1 MKIIKIQSGS
11 ISTVYSE
18 SKVAV
23 TFFGLIFFALAAII
37 SPPWSS
43 EQYQTT
49 KEILGITL
57 PWATVAMFSWVLLFT
72 RVKITLNND
81 KDFLEYRL
89 SSLYPVAVRK
99 VPVSEIQAFC
109 VQKIPYKK
117 TITFGLYV
125 HFKNNQSLHLLSG
138 IRIYTG

>member
-1 MKIIKIQSGS
+1 M
-11 ISTVYSE
+11 
-18 SKVAV
+18 
-23 TFFGLIFFALAAII
+23 AAII

-49 KEILGITL
+49 KEILGIAL
-57 PWATVAMFSWVLLFT
+57 PWATGAMFSWILLFT
-72 RVKITLNND
+72 RVKITLNID

-109 VQKIPYKK
+109 VQQIPYKK
-117 TITFGLYV
+117 SITFGLYV

-138 IRIYTG
+138 HSESMAIKANILAEACNKAVTIK